1 MAEENNR
8 SNRILSDYSGGAS
21 TIANRKKYSD
31 LDLSLALHPFKKD
44 IMPLRD
50 DRAIKNS
57 LKNLLNTD
65 TFERPFQKN
74 LGGNL
79 RALLFEPINFLTE
92 TTMEDIIKAIL
103 KKEARVNVLKID
115 VKGNEVANKYDITI
129 KFRIKEN
136 NEVQK
141 LDIVLRRL
149 R

>member
-21 TIANRKKYSD
+21 TIANKKGYSD

-44 IMPLRD
+44 IMPLKD

-65 TFERPFQKN
+65 TFERPFQRN

-79 RALLFEPINFLTE
+79 RGLLFEPINFLTE
-92 TTMEDIIKAIL
+92 TTMKDIIEAIL
-103 KKEARVNVLKID
+103 KKEARVNILKIS
-115 VKGNEVANKYDITI
+115 VKGNEVENKYDITI

-136 NEVQK
+136 NKIQK

>member
-8 SNRILSDYSGGAS
+8 SNRILSDYPGGAS
-21 TIANRKKYSD
+21 TIANKKGYSD

-44 IMPLRD
+44 IMPLKD

-65 TFERPFQKN
+65 TFERPFQRN

-92 TTMEDIIKAIL
+92 TTMEDIISAIV
-103 KKEARVNVLKID
+103 KKEARVNILKIS
-115 VKGNEVANKYDITI
+115 VKGNEVENKYDITI

-136 NEVQK
+136 NEIQK